1 MEQFFSYIKS
11 FDIISLSW
19 KMLEFE
25 NYLKMVIFSEIPSN
39 VLCIRIIGEEGSKRL
54 KGSHGVI
61 ETAFSMLLVE
71 TTT

>member
-1 MEQFFSYIKS
+1 
-11 FDIISLSW
+11 
-19 KMLEFE
+19 MLEFE

-39 VLCIRIIGEEGSKRL
+39 VLCIRIIWEGGSKRL

>member
-1 MEQFFSYIKS
+1 
-11 FDIISLSW
+11 
-19 KMLEFE
+19 MLEFE
-25 NYLKMVIFSEIPSN
+25 NYLKMVIFSEILPSN
-39 VLCIRIIGEEGSKRL
+39 VLCIRIIGEGGSKRL

>member
-1 MEQFFSYIKS
+1 
-11 FDIISLSW
+11 
-19 KMLEFE
+19 MLEFE
-25 NYLKMVIFSEIPSN
+25 NYPKMVIFSEIPSN
-39 VLCIRIIGEEGSKRL
+39 VLCISIIGEGGSNSKRL